1 MNAGPRGRGRR
12 NQLIEQPISRGQRE
26 PLYAQAPQCKAEKRC
41 CIFYSGVYSGGV
53 INYKGHKMSVYSI
66 HQEARQ
72 AYKDGEGQEAN
83 PYPLETIERVEWGM
97 AMQECQQE
105 EFNQLMGG
113 FA

>member
-1 MNAGPRGRGRR
+1 
-12 NQLIEQPISRGQRE
+12 
-26 PLYAQAPQCKAEKRC
+26 
-41 CIFYSGVYSGGV
+41 
-53 INYKGHKMSVYSI
+53 MSVYSI

-97 AMQECQQE
+97 QMQECQQE